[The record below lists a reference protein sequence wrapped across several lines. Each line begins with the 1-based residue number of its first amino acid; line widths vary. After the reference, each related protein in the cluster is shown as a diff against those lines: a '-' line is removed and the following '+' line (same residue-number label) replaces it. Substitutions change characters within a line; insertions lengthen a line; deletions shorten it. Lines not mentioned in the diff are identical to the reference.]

1 MLERVDDER
10 YALEL
15 FLTENTDPARME
27 RFLLRARE
35 IVPLEALY
43 VVPIAAGGQYRLW
56 VLFGDFASREEAV
69 AASGGLPPQY
79 KQAFRV
85 APRSFGDLRKQL

>member
-1 MLERVDDER
+1 
-10 YALEL
+10 
-15 FLTENTDPARME
+15 ME

-35 IVPLEALY
+35 IVPLDALF
-43 VVPIAAGGQYRLW
+43 VIPVTVGEEYRLW
-56 VLFGDFASREEAV
+56 VVFGDFANREEAA
-69 AASGGLPPQY
+69 AASARLPPRY